1 MRAVVDAFA
10 DITDTE
16 LDRPAPDGGWT
27 AREIAHHLPE
37 SETNGFVRLRRLI
50 AEDEPEIV
58 PYDQD
63 EYARRNHYD
72 RPIESSLAVLDAVGA
87 SSLELLEAL
96 TPAEWERCGQHTDS
110 GRYSVDDWLGVY
122 ARHPHDHAGQIRRA
136 RGWERQLEVAGG
148 SLFIQQEG
156 VGLPLLLLHAGIVD
170 ARAWDALVPLLTST
184 GHRVVRYDRRGF
196 GRSQTRDVAYSNR
209 ADVLAVLDALEVERA
224 VIVGNSQGGQIAIDT
239 AIEFP
244 ERVAGVV
251 TIGANIGGYEPDITP
266 EETAL
271 FEEMD
276 RLQDAR
282 DVSGIVALDL
292 ALWVDG
298 QGQGPDR
305 VSAHVRDAM
314 AGMDRDIWEPVR
326 TEGRPIPLDPRAA
339 GRLSE
344 PAAPVLA
351 IAGTLDVSDV
361 WMTAQYLAANAP
373 DARAV
378 LLPNVAHMIAM
389 ETPEEIARLVAG
401 FVVALPMLLAGH

>member
-1 MRAVVDAFA
+1 MRAVLDALA
-10 DITDTE
+10 DISDTA
-16 LDRPAPDGGWT
+16 LDRPVPDGGWT
-27 AREIAHHLPE
+27 AREIAHHLAE
-37 SETNGFVRLRRLI
+37 SETNGFARLRRLI
-50 AEDEPEIV
+50 AEDGPLIV

-63 EYARRNHYD
+63 EYARHNHYD
-72 RPIESSLAVLDAVGA
+72 RPIGASLAVLDAVRA
-87 SSLELLEAL
+87 SSMELLEAL
-96 TPAEWERCGQHTDS
+96 TPAEWERSGQHTDS

-122 ARHPHDHAGQIRRA
+122 ARHPHEHAGQIRRA
-136 RGWERQLEVAGG
+136 RGWERQLEVPGG

-156 VGLPLLLLHAGIVD
+156 VGVSLVLLHAGIVD

-184 GHRVVRYDRRGF
+184 GHRVIRYDRRGF
-196 GRSQTRDVAYSNR
+196 GRSLTQDVAYSNR
-209 ADVLAVLDALEVERA
+209 ADMLAVLDALEVERA
-224 VIVGNSQGGQIAIDT
+224 VIVGNSQGGQIAVDT

-251 TIGANIGGYEPDITP
+251 TIGASLGGYEPDITP

-282 DVSGIVALDL
+282 DVSAIVTLDL
-292 ALWVDG
+292 SVWVDG

-305 VSAHVRDAM
+305 VPAHVREAV
-314 AGMDRDIWEPVR
+314 AAMDRGIWEPTR
-326 TEGRPIPLDPRAA
+326 IEGQPVPLEPRAA
-339 GRLSE
+339 ERLSE
-344 PAAPVLA
+344 LAAPVLA

-401 FVVALPMLLAGH
+401 FVAALPMPRAGR